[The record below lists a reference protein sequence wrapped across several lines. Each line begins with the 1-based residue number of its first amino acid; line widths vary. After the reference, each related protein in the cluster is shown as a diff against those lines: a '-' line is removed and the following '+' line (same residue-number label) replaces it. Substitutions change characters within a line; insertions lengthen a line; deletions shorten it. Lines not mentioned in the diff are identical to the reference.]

1 MVELV
6 RSRSMNHLR
15 RGLIAGV
22 VAGALAAC
30 GDGDGGGGGSGGVS
44 TPAPTPSPTPTPTPT
59 PTPSPTPSP
68 SGFTLTGDL
77 APAADPAIIAEGGVF
92 YIFTTGA
99 LADREG
105 LLPMR
110 TSTDLQ
116 NFTYRGAV
124 YPQIPAYAAAAVPG
138 TSGIWAPDIVKRGG
152 EYRLYYSVST
162 FGSNRSLIGLTTNT
176 SLNGAAPSAG
186 WSDKGAVI
194 QSNPSDNFNAID
206 PAVFTDAEGR
216 EWMAFGSFFSGIRMV
231 RLDPA
236 TGLRLASDPTV
247 YSLASR
253 AAPNA
258 VEAPYVVRRGGF
270 YYLFASFD
278 FCCQGTAS
286 TYNTVVGRS
295 TSPTGPY
302 VDRDGRQMLQ
312 GGGTLVLS
320 SGQGTDS
327 RFVGRGHTSFV
338 QSAGA
343 DFLVHHAYDRER
355 NGAPTLQVTRLD
367 WDAAGWPTARP

>member
-1 MVELV
+1 MVSRLPRALV
-6 RSRSMNHLR
+6 
-15 RGLIAGV
+15 ACA
-22 VAGALAAC
+22 VALAVAAC
-30 GDGDGGGGGSGGVS
+30 GDDESSGVS
-44 TPAPTPSPTPTPTPT
+44 MPAPTPTPAPTPGTMPTPA
-59 PTPSPTPSP
+59 P
-68 SGFTLTGDL
+68 SGFTLTGDI
-77 APAADPAIIAEGGVF
+77 APAADPSIFAEGGVF
-92 YIFTTGA
+92 YVFTTGA
-99 LADREG
+99 LVDREG

-110 TSTDLQ
+110 TSTDLRT
-116 NFTYRGAV
+116 FTYRGAV

-138 TSGIWAPDIVKRGG
+138 SPGIWAPDIVKRGG

-176 SLNGAAPSAG
+176 TLNGAAPSAG
-186 WSDKGAVI
+186 WTDKGTVI
-194 QSNPSDNFNAID
+194 ESIPSDNYNAID
-206 PAVFTDAEGR
+206 PAVFTDADGR

-258 VEAPYVVRRGGF
+258 VEAPYVIRRGEL
-270 YYLFASFD
+270 YYLFVSFD
-278 FCCQGTAS
+278 FCCQGASS

-302 VDRDGRQMLQ
+302 VDRDGRQMMQ

-327 RFVGRGHTSFV
+327 RFVGRGHVSLV
-338 QSAGA
+338 QNAGA
-343 DFLVHHAYDRER
+343 DFLVHHAYDRQR
-355 NGAPTLQVTRLD
+355 NGAPTLQVTRLI
-367 WDAAGWPTARP
+367 WDAAGWPTVLP